1 MEIMLIEDN
10 QGDVMMFRR
19 ALNAVES
26 KSRLSV
32 YEDGNKAMEYL
43 LNLGTNLKTIRPELV
58 VLDLKLPGKNGLEL
72 LKFLKTDDSLK
83 RIPVIVMTD
92 SDSAKDISDVYD
104 LFANCFI
111 IKPLDSDEYMKYIE
125 YIDSFWSAVV
135 KLPNNSN

>member
-43 LNLGTNLKTIRPELV
+43 LNLGTDLKTIRPQLV

>member
-10 QGDVMMFRR
+10 QGDVMMFKR

-26 KSRLSV
+26 KSRLAV

-43 LNLGTNLKTIRPELV
+43 LKLGTDLKSIRPELV

-72 LKFLKTDDSLK
+72 LKFLKNDDSLK

-92 SDSAKDISDVYD
+92 SDSAKDISDAYN

-111 IKPLDSDEYMKYIE
+111 VKPLDSEVFMKYVE
-125 YIDSFWSAVV
+125 YIDNFWSAVV
-135 KLPNNSN
+135 KLPKNSN